1 MSETSSSSTST
12 SSCNVLVVD
21 DHPLFRKGV
30 VQLLELDPIFRC
42 AGEAGTYDAAMEG
55 VRKTDPDLVLLD
67 LNMKGTSGIEIL
79 SAIKKHDPGIKVIML
94 TVSDSPSD
102 LLQAIRSGADGYLLK
117 DLEPSE
123 ILESLHRAIDGVT
136 VLSPSLMSALAS
148 VLKQDGQAERTISA
162 LTERECNVLKG
173 ISSGQSNKVIARNLG
188 ISDGTVKVHVKHV
201 LKKLHFR
208 SRVEAA
214 IWVKE
219 NDIVL

>member
-1 MSETSSSSTST
+1 MTDS

-30 VQLLELDPIFRC
+30 VQLLQLDPMFHC

-55 VRKTDPDLVLLD
+55 VRKIDPDLVLLD

-123 ILESLHRAIDGVT
+123 ILESLKRAVEGVT

-148 VLKQDGQAERTISA
+148 VLKQDSPSERSIAS
-162 LTERECNVLKG
+162 LTDRERAVLKG

-201 LKKLHFR
+201 LKKLNFR

-219 NDIVL
+219 NDIQL